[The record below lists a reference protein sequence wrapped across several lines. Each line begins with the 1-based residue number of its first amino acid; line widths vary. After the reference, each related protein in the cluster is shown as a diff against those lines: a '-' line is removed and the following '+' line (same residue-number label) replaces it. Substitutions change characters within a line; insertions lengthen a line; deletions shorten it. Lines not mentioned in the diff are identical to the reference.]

1 MTQREP
7 PKALVI
13 DYLNTPL
20 GGIIGLS
27 QCPGRSSLDLTGK
40 RWNNDLD
47 TDIQAIKD
55 AGFSMVVSLLSAQEL
70 LHHGASEIKKKL
82 HEVGIIWHQFPIADF
97 GIPNA
102 ATKAAWELSL
112 PRILDELRL
121 GKKVLIHCAGGMG
134 RTGMM
139 SANILVAMG
148 LDPSSSI
155 EIVRKVR
162 PGAIET
168 KDQEN
173 FVRGSLSLGKE

>member
-1 MTQREP
+1 MTRRESP
-7 PKALVI
+7 SALVI

-20 GGIIGLS
+20 GGVIGLS

-47 TDIQAIKD
+47 TDIQAIRN

-70 LHHGASEIKKKL
+70 LHHGAGEIEKKL
-82 HEVGIIWHQFPIADF
+82 HEAGIIWHQFPIADF
-97 GIPNA
+97 GIPS
-102 ATKAAWELSL
+102 ATTIAAWELSL
-112 PRILDELRL
+112 PKILDELRL
-121 GKKVLIHCAGGMG
+121 GKKILIHCAGGLG

-148 LDPSSSI
+148 VDPSRSI

-173 FVRGSLSLGKE
+173 FVRGGGSLRKE